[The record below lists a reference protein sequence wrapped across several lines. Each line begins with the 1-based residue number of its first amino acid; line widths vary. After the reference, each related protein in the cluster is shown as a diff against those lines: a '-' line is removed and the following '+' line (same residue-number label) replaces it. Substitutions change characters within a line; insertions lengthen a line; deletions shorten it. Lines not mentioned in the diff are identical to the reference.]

1 MRRSIAC
8 SRSRCTSNPGPQVQ
22 ESPAGPGS
30 AGLFFWAPGSN
41 GKVASARA
49 GSNGPELLPSS
60 QVVVG
65 IFRNRRGAMATA
77 RRVGYKK
84 PAATG
89 KWGKRRK
96 ICRPSA
102 GEAGRAEPI
111 PKRSA
116 VRIHKK
122 TQTDVVSCTDA
133 GAFFSHHGND
143 DARIKLRWHQ
153 WQRLTCHVMR
163 DSPPEDLSRP
173 YGRVFFGK
181 DKVPGSGLRG
191 EWPVIP
197 GCRRLRKRWR
207 PTSTSRWYRH
217 DRRPHG

>member
-1 MRRSIAC
+1 MTGGAFFLD
-8 SRSRCTSNPGPQVQ
+8 PGNTGKGAPV
-22 ESPAGPGS
+22 PG
-30 AGLFFWAPGSN
+30 GS
-41 GKVASARA
+41 GGVDR
-49 GSNGPELLPSS
+49 LPLS

-65 IFRNRRGAMATA
+65 IFRNRAGAVATA
-77 RRVGYKK
+77 LRVGYKK

-111 PKRSA
+111 PKSSA

-122 TQTDVVSCTDA
+122 TQTDVVSCKDA

-191 EWPVIP
+191 ESPAIP
-197 GCRRLRKRWR
+197 GCRRLRKRWH
-207 PTSTSRWYRH
+207 PPSTSRWYPP